1 MMRLRIAASD
11 VNARMHTVPME
22 TEHSSLYPSRT
33 SGRSLQP
40 SSLVLRDQALETDE
54 STFSMTQPFDIIR
67 RRLGVVLGVTIA
79 VAAATIPLSLWAAS
93 RKPPQ
98 YVGSFQLLVEPVT
111 AEEQYK
117 RLLLNPQQ
125 NPGESLQSA
134 PTALDYSTQIQVL
147 QSPKLLSPIVQQTQ
161 AKFPDVDYNRIAS
174 QIAIDRPQIKNAKKD
189 APGTK
194 ILQVTYQDADP
205 QVADYV
211 LKQLSAAYLKYS
223 LEQRQ
228 TNIGQGVK
236 FIDAQLPKLKDRV
249 NTLQRQLQS
258 FRQRYSIIDPDTQG
272 KQAADQSANLEQQ
285 QMDNATKLAES
296 RARRSALQQNANTAN
311 TVSILAEAPQYQ
323 ALLAKYQELS
333 SQVAL
338 ETARSREENPTLQ
351 AMRDRQQNLKALLDQ
366 EAQRVL
372 GKVNDDIQI
381 QQARDRAVAQS
392 KSAVDAK
399 IQQYPSLARQYT
411 DIERE
416 LTIATNSLNEFL
428 GKREALQIDAA
439 QKEVPW
445 ELLSPPQLARDADGE
460 PLNIAANLALNYLGL
475 AVFLSLALG
484 ILAGFLADTSS
495 NAYHTTKEVRQAT
508 RLPLLGIIPLDSDR
522 ATPQRSWL
530 SKLPFMK
537 RKRRLSTHV
546 PSVAPSPSSLDLP
559 EIPATFTPAQP
570 SSSVGASPFIEA
582 FRSLY
587 KNIRL
592 QRVDATVR
600 SLTISSAEPGD
611 GKSTIAV
618 NLAHAA
624 AAMGQRVLLVDAD
637 LRHPQVHHIMELSNQ
652 CGLSDVITT
661 NINVRTALQPSPTR
675 DNLMVLTAGR
685 TPIDP
690 VELLSSGKMR
700 VLMERFQM
708 VFDLVIYDTPPLV
721 GLADGSLVAS
731 QTNGL
736 VLIVR
741 VGKTK
746 RPSVAQAMEELK
758 VSSTTV
764 LGLVANGAVEAMTPY
779 SYHYQPYVKPSNG
792 AAPVE
797 HL

>member
-1 MMRLRIAASD
+1 
-11 VNARMHTVPME
+11 ME
-22 TEHSSLYPSRT
+22 TEHSPLSPSKN

-40 SSLVLRDQALETDE
+40 SSLALSDQALETDE
-54 STFSMTQPFDIIR
+54 STFSVVQPFDIIR
-67 RRLGVVLGVTIA
+67 RRLGVVLGVAIA
-79 VAAATIPLSLWAAS
+79 VAAAAIPLALWSAS

-98 YVGSFQLLVEPVT
+98 YIGSFQLLVEPVT

-125 NPGESLQSA
+125 QPGESLQTA
-134 PTALDYSTQIQVL
+134 PTALDYPTQIQVL
-147 QSPKLLSPIVQQTQ
+147 QSPKILEPIVKQVQRE
-161 AKFPDVDYNRIAS
+161 FPGVSYDRIAS
-174 QIAIDRPQIKNAKKD
+174 QLVIAQAQSKKATKD
-189 APGTK
+189 SPVTK
-194 ILQVTYQDADP
+194 ILQVTYQDSDAA
-205 QVADYV
+205 VAEKI
-211 LKQLSAAYLKYS
+211 LKLLSDAYLKYS

-236 FIDAQLPKLKDRV
+236 FIDAQLPQLKDRV

-258 FRQRYSIIDPDTQG
+258 FRQRFGIINPDIQG
-272 KQAADQSANLEQQ
+272 QQAATQSANLEQQ
-285 QMDNATKLAES
+285 QMDNASKLAES
-296 RARRSALQQNANTAN
+296 RARFSALQQNANTAN

-323 ALLAKYQELS
+323 ALLARYQELS
-333 SQVAL
+333 SQIAL

-351 AMRDRQQNLKALLDQ
+351 SMRDRQRNLKALLDQ

-428 GKREALQIDAA
+428 AKREALQIDAA

-445 ELLSPPQLARDADGE
+445 ELLSPPQLARDETGE
-460 PLNIAANLALNYLGL
+460 PLNTAANLLLNYLGL

-484 ILAGFLADTSS
+484 IIAGFLADTSS
-495 NAYHTTKEVRQAT
+495 NAYHTTKHIRQAT
-508 RLPLLGIIPLDSDR
+508 RLPLLGIIPVDSER
-522 ATPQRSWL
+522 AAPQRSWL
-530 SKLPFMK
+530 SKLPFLK
-537 RKRRLSTHV
+537 RKHRPSLHV
-546 PSVAPSPSSLDLP
+546 SPVVPTASALDLP
-559 EIPATFTPAQP
+559 EIPAAFTPAQA
-570 SSSVGASPFIEA
+570 SFSVGASPFIEA

-592 QRVDATVR
+592 QRLDTPVR
-600 SLTISSAEPGD
+600 SLTVSSAEPGD

-637 LRHPQVHHIMELSNQ
+637 LRHPQVHHLMELSNQ
-652 CGLSDVITT
+652 CGLSDVMTT
-661 NINVRTALQPSPTR
+661 NINVRTALQQSPTR
-675 DNLMVLTAGR
+675 DNLMVLTAGQ

-736 VLIVR
+736 VLVVR
-741 VGKTK
+741 LGKTK

-758 VSSTTV
+758 ISSTTV
-764 LGLVANGAVEAMTPY
+764 LGLVANGAVDAMTPY
-779 SYHYQPYVKPSNG
+779 SYHYQPYVKASNG
-792 AAPVE
+792 AAPVK